1 MSSLQR
7 TTRIGIGV
15 VAVLAV
21 AVAGLGV
28 YAYLHRAGTP
38 QAAAGGTAVTITAKS
53 CEPNDLT
60 VEAGRVTFQVRNAS
74 DRALE
79 WEILQGV
86 MVVEERENIAPGFTQ
101 SLTARLEPG
110 TYQITCGLLSNPRGT
125 LTVTAA
131 KNAPAQALQP
141 SLIELIGPIAEYK
154 VYVTTEARALA
165 DATPPLVAAVKAG
178 DLTRARDLLAPA
190 WMHYQR
196 IKPVAD
202 LFADLD
208 TALDARADYFE
219 KKEDDPGF
227 TGFRRLHHAL
237 FTKGSTDGLG
247 PVADKLAADVQALQ
261 ARIAGLSI
269 PPEKMAGGA
278 ATVLARLAADGNP
291 DPDVAKADL
300 EGAARIVGL
309 LRPLSQKADKAL
321 SDRID
326 GNLTAAGLALTRDD
340 GTGLQASVSA
350 LADDLPKLRTAL
362 GLD

>member
-1 MSSLQR
+1 MSLQR
-7 TTRIGIGV
+7 TTRIGLGV

-28 YAYLHRAGTP
+28 YAYLHRAP
-38 QAAAGGTAVTITAKS
+38 RPAAGGTAVTITAKT
-53 CEPNDLT
+53 CEPNALT
-60 VEAGRVTFQVRNAS
+60 VEAGRVTFQVLNQS

-131 KNAPAQALQP
+131 KNAPAEPLRP
-141 SLIELIGPIAEYK
+141 SLIDLIGPIAEYK
-154 VYVTTEARALA
+154 VYVTTETADLA
-165 DATPPLVAAVKAG
+165 AATPPLVAAVKAG
-178 DLTRARDLLAPA
+178 DLTQARALLGPA
-190 WMHYQR
+190 WVHYQR
-196 IKPVAD
+196 IKPIAD
-202 LFADLD
+202 LFGDLD
-208 TALDARADYFE
+208 TALDGRADYFE
-219 KKEDDPGF
+219 KKEQDPGF
-227 TGFRRLHHAL
+227 TGFRRLQYGL
-237 FTKGSTDGLG
+237 FTENSTEGLG

-261 ARIAGLSI
+261 ARIADLSI
-269 PPEKMAGGA
+269 PPDKMAGGA
-278 ATVLARLAADGNP
+278 AAVIARLAADSNADTAGAQA
-291 DPDVAKADL
+291 DV
-300 EGAARIVGL
+300 EGAAKIVGL

-326 GNLTAAGLALTRDD
+326 GDLTAAGLALSKDD
-340 GTGLQASVSA
+340 RAGMQAPVAS
-350 LADDLPKLRTAL
+350 LADALPKLRTTL